1 MIMVYVF
8 LAHGFEEIEALTVV
22 DLMRRADIQVKTV
35 SIMEEKIVYGVHGIG
50 VETDILFKE
59 ALFDKCGM
67 LVFPGGMPGTTNL
80 CNHKDLI
87 EEVKAFAQTGKPVAA
102 ICAAPMVLAKAGLFD
117 GHEATIYPGM
127 EGHLTGAVPAAGNVV
142 KSGNL
147 ITSKGP
153 GTAMD
158 FALAL
163 ISELKGEAAMQEI
176 KDELIYRQ

>member
-1 MIMVYVF
+1 MVYLF
-8 LAHGFEEIEALTVV
+8 LAHGFEEIEALTTV
-22 DLMRRADIQVKTV
+22 DLLRRAEIQVKSV
-35 SIMEEKIVYGVHGIG
+35 SIMEDKLVYGAHGIG
-50 VETDILFKE
+50 VEADILLKAVDFKNC
-59 ALFDKCGM
+59 AM
-67 LVFPGGMPGTTNL
+67 LIFPGGMPGTTNL
-80 CNHKDLI
+80 CNHKELMA
-87 EEVKAFAQTGKPVAA
+87 EVKQFYADGKPLAA

-127 EGHLTGAVPAAGNVV
+127 EEELIGAVPTAGNVV
-142 KSGNL
+142 KSGQL

-163 ISELKGEAAMQEI
+163 IEELKGEEKAREI

>member
-1 MIMVYVF
+1 MVYVF

-22 DLMRRADIQVKTV
+22 DLLRRAEVQVKSV
-35 SIMEEKIVYGVHGIG
+35 SVMEEKLVYGAHGIG
-50 VETDILFKE
+50 VEADILLKAADFKNC
-59 ALFDKCGM
+59 AM

-80 CNHKDLI
+80 CNHKELM
-87 EEVKAFAQTGKPVAA
+87 EEVKAFYAAGKSLAA

-127 EGHLTGAVPAAGNVV
+127 EDELAGAVWTAGNVV
-142 KSGNL
+142 KSGQL

-158 FALAL
+158 FALSL
-163 ISELKGEAAMQEI
+163 IEELKGEAKARAIREA
-176 KDELIYRQ
+176 LIYRQ

>member
-1 MIMVYVF
+1 MVYVF
-8 LAHGFEEIEALTVV
+8 LAHGFEEIEALTAV
-22 DLMRRADIQVKTV
+22 DLLRRADVQVKTV
-35 SIMEEKIVYGVHGIG
+35 SIMDEKLVYGAHGIG
-50 VETDILFKE
+50 VEADILFKE
-59 ALFDKCGM
+59 ALFDKCAM
-67 LVFPGGMPGTTNL
+67 LIFPGGMPGTTNL
-80 CNHKDLI
+80 CNHKELI
-87 EEVKAFAQTGKPVAA
+87 SEIQDFAKTGKPVAA
-102 ICAAPMVLAKAGLFD
+102 ICAAPMILAKAGLFD

-127 EGHLTGAVPAAGNVV
+127 ETELVGAVPTAGNVV

-163 ISELKGEAAMQEI
+163 IAELKGDDIAKEI

>member
-1 MIMVYVF
+1 MVYVF
-8 LAHGFEEIEALTVV
+8 FAHGFEEIEALTAI
-22 DLMRRADIQVKTV
+22 DLLRRADIQVKSV
-35 SIMEEKIVYGVHGIG
+35 SIMEEKLVYGAHGIG
-50 VETDILFKE
+50 VEADILFKE
-59 ALFDKCGM
+59 ADMKRCAM

-80 CNHKDLI
+80 CNHKELI
-87 EEVKAFAQTGKPVAA
+87 EEVKQFYEEGKPVAA

-127 EGHLTGAVPAAGNVV
+127 EEKLVGAVPTAGNVV
-142 KSGNL
+142 KSGQL

-163 ISELKGEAAMQEI
+163 IAELKGEEKAREI
-176 KDELIYRQ
+176 REDLIYRQ

>member
-1 MIMVYVF
+1 MVYVF

-22 DLMRRADIQVKTV
+22 DLLRRAEIQVKTV
-35 SIMEEKIVYGVHGIG
+35 SIMEDKVVYGAHGIG
-50 VETDILFKE
+50 VESDILFKE
-59 ALFDKCGM
+59 TDFKNCGM

-80 CNHKDLI
+80 CNHKELT
-87 EEVKAFAQTGKPVAA
+87 EEIRQFYASGKPLAA

-117 GHEATIYPGM
+117 GHKATIYPGM
-127 EGHLTGAVPAAGNVV
+127 EAELTGAAFAAGSVV
-142 KSGNL
+142 KSGQL

-163 ISELKGEAAMQEI
+163 IEELKDAETAREI
-176 KDELIYRQ
+176 QKELIYRGE

>member
-1 MIMVYVF
+1 MVYVF
-8 LAHGFEEIEALTVV
+8 LAHGFEEIEALTAV
-22 DLMRRADIQVKTV
+22 DLLRRAEVQVKTV
-35 SIMEEKIVYGVHGIG
+35 SIMEEKLVYGAHGIG
-50 VETDILFKE
+50 VEADILFKE
-59 ALFDKCGM
+59 AMFDKCGM
-67 LVFPGGMPGTTNL
+67 LIFPGGMPGTTNL
-80 CNHKDLI
+80 CNHKELI

-127 EGHLTGAVPAAGNVV
+127 EAELVDAVPTAGNVV

-163 ISELKGEAAMQEI
+163 IAELKGEDKAAEI
-176 KDELIYRQ
+176 KAELIYRQ

>member
-1 MIMVYVF
+1 MVYVF
-8 LAHGFEEIEALTVV
+8 FAHGFEEIEALTVV
-22 DLMRRADIQVKTV
+22 DLLRRADVQVKTV
-35 SIMEEKIVYGVHGIG
+35 SIMEDKLVYGAHGIG
-50 VETDILFKE
+50 IEADILLRAADFKNC
-59 ALFDKCGM
+59 AM

-80 CNHKDLI
+80 CNHKELI
-87 EEVKAFAQTGKPVAA
+87 EEVKQFYAAGKTLAA

-127 EGHLTGAVPAAGNVV
+127 EAELTGAVPAAGNVV
-142 KSGNL
+142 KSGQL

-163 ISELKGEAAMQEI
+163 IEELKGREKAEEI
-176 KDELIYRQ
+176 REELIYRQ

>member
-1 MIMVYVF
+1 MVYIF

-22 DLMRRADIQVKTV
+22 DLLRRADLQVKSV
-35 SIMEEKIVYGVHGIG
+35 SIMEERLVYGAHGIG
-50 VETDILFKE
+50 IEADILLKAADFKH
-59 ALFDKCGM
+59 CSM

-80 CNHKDLI
+80 CNHKELI
-87 EEVKAFAQTGKPVAA
+87 EEVKQFYAEGKPLAA

-127 EGHLTGAVPAAGNVV
+127 EAELTGAVPAAGSVV
-142 KSGNL
+142 KSGQL

-163 ISELKGEAAMQEI
+163 IAELKGEETAREI
-176 KDELIYRQ
+176 REELVYRQ

>member
-1 MIMVYVF
+1 MICVF

-22 DLMRRADIQVKTV
+22 DLLRRADIQIKTV
-35 SIMEEKIVYGVHGIG
+35 SIMGEKMVYGAHGIG
-50 VETDILFKE
+50 IEADILFGAADFKNC
-59 ALFDKCGM
+59 AM
-67 LVFPGGMPGTTNL
+67 MVFPGGMPGTTNL
-80 CNHKDLI
+80 CNHKELI
-87 EEVKAFAQTGKPVAA
+87 EEVKQFYASGKPLAA

-127 EGHLTGAVPAAGNVV
+127 EEELVGAVPTAGNVV
-142 KSGNL
+142 KSGQL

-163 ISELKGEAAMQEI
+163 ITELEGEEKALEI
-176 KDELIYRQ
+176 REELIYRQ

>member
-1 MIMVYVF
+1 MVYVF
-8 LAHGFEEIEALTVV
+8 LAHGFEEIEALTAV

-35 SIMEEKIVYGVHGIG
+35 SIMGEKLVYGAHGIG
-50 VETDILFKE
+50 VEADILFME
-59 ALFDKCGM
+59 ANFKQCEM

-87 EEVKAFAQTGKPVAA
+87 EEVQAFSKTGKTVAA

-127 EGHLTGAVPAAGNVV
+127 EEELVGAVPTEGNVV

-163 ISELKGEAAMQEI
+163 IADRKGEAKALEI
-176 KDELIYRQ
+176 KEELIYRQ